1 MAKEKCDPYS
11 RGMGGKDDFI
21 AEIFVPDEGYKAQQR
36 SMVAKLIASGV
47 NRDEVAGMFAVPFD
61 LIVGGATK
69 DE

>member
-21 AEIFVPDEGYKAQQR
+21 AETFVPDEAYKSQQR
-36 SMVAKLIASGV
+36 SMVQKLIAAGLKP
-47 NRDEVAGMFAVPFD
+47 DEVAGMFAVPFK
-61 LIVGGATK
+61 LIEGGATR